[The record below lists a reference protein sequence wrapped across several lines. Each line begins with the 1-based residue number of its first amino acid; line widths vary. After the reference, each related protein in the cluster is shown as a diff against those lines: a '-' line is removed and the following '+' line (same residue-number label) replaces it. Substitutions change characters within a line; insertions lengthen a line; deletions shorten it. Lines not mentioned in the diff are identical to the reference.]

1 MAEGTLLNHRGAN
14 DVTREE
20 LVAYQTPEP
29 TETWFPIAH
38 SQVLDAVSDTLG
50 GAGFQIQRT
59 RLSVAQ
65 DGHRFFGVL
74 DLATSVTDGITLSVG
89 VRNSTDKSFPIG
101 FCCGTRVFVC
111 DNLSFTA
118 EVIVSKKHTR
128 FGQERYLEGI
138 ARAVSG
144 LHQYREASAQ

>member
-74 DLATSVTDGITLSVG
+74 DLATSVTDGITLSVECVTPQTNLFPSAFVAG
-89 VRNSTDKSFPIG
+89 PEFSFV
-101 FCCGTRVFVC
+101 T
-111 DNLSFTA
+111 T
-118 EVIVSKKHTR
+118 
-128 FGQERYLEGI
+128 
-138 ARAVSG
+138 
-144 LHQYREASAQ
+144 